1 MAMLES
7 VAQDIRFAI
16 RMLWRSPGFAFVSV
30 LTLALGIGS
39 TSAIFSF
46 VDGVLLRPLP
56 YDHPER
62 IVTLDEREP
71 DGLRNGAISALN
83 FVDWHER
90 STVFEAI
97 AANSGVNMTLT
108 GGDEPVLLQ
117 GARASAGYFDVFRIA
132 PALGRTFAPDEDQ
145 PGKDHVIVLSHRLWA
160 ARLGSDPAILG
171 RNVTLDGER
180 YTVIGVMPEGSPFDR
195 GWSQFWRPLALKPA
209 ERTRDFHWLQAMARL
224 KPGITLEQARSE
236 MDVIGAQIAR
246 AYPVSNKGWGVQ
258 VDRFTDVIV
267 ATDLRRSLYVLM
279 SAVGMLLLIACANL
293 ANLTL
298 ARGTSRE
305 REIAVRA
312 ALGAKRGRLVRLLLT
327 ENLLLAAVGGGL
339 GLGVGYGTIRALQV
353 VIPPLTLPR
362 DVRVQMD
369 GRVTLFALVVS
380 VATGILVGLWP
391 ALPGTV
397 ADLAGANKEGARG
410 SAGDG
415 RRGAVRSGLVV
426 LEVALA
432 FMLLVGGGLLV
443 RTFFQTMNRPLGID
457 ATNVLT
463 MRLPIPNDRFAEPAA
478 LMAHVRG
485 IVARVSTI
493 PGVASAAAA
502 DALPLQGWSN
512 GMPFLIA
519 GRTVI
524 DPANRPSAGLKMVQS
539 DYFSVLRIRIIKGR
553 ALNDRD
559 IKGAPPVAIVNE
571 TFVRQYFHNEDP
583 IGQKLLIQEIIP
595 AVPQLGREIPWEIV
609 GVIADERF
617 RLEGTQRPGIYVSME
632 QSPTTYVG
640 LAVRTRIEP
649 ESLAHPIAQAIH
661 QFDRSQAVSD
671 VQTLDQIKDE
681 AIASNRLR
689 TSLLAIFASL
699 ALLLSAIGI
708 FGVISYMVAQRTHEM
723 GLRAALGA
731 TSSDLLK
738 LVLQQGLALTGAG
751 LACGFVGALGLASL
765 LGSLVVGIGPRD
777 PWTLT
782 ASAIVLSTVGLL
794 ACYMPARRAA
804 RLDPLVALRDE

>member
-1 MAMLES
+1 
-7 VAQDIRFAI
+7 
-16 RMLWRSPGFAFVSV
+16 MLWRSRAFASVSV

-56 YDHPER
+56 YDHAER

-71 DGLRNGAISALN
+71 DGQRNGAISALN
-83 FVDWHER
+83 FIDWRDR

-97 AANSGVNMTLT
+97 AANSGVTMTLT
-108 GGDEPVLLQ
+108 GGNEPVLLQ
-117 GARASAGYFDVFRIA
+117 GARASAQYFDVFRVA
-132 PALGRTFAPDEDQ
+132 PALGRTFAADEDQ
-145 PGKDHVIVLSHRLWA
+145 LGKDHVIVLSHRLWA
-160 ARLGSDPAILG
+160 ARFAGDPAILG
-171 RNVTLDGER
+171 RNITLDGER
-180 YTVIGVMPEGSPFDR
+180 YTVIGVMPEASSFDR
-195 GWSQFWRPLALKPA
+195 GWSQFWRPLAFKPA
-209 ERTRDFHWLQAMARL
+209 ERTRDFHWLQAMGRL
-224 KPGITLEQARSE
+224 KPGITIEQARSE
-236 MDVIGAQIAR
+236 MDVTAAQIAD

-267 ATDLRRSLYVLM
+267 AADLKRSLWLLM

-312 ALGAKRGRLVRLLLT
+312 ALGAGRGRLVRQLLT
-327 ENLLLAAVGGGL
+327 ENFLIAIIGGGL
-339 GLGVGYGTIRALQV
+339 GLGVGYGSIRALQLI
-353 VIPPLTLPR
+353 IPPFTLPR

-369 GRVTLFALVVS
+369 GRVALFALIVS

-391 ALPGTV
+391 ALHRSA
-397 ADLAGANKEGARG
+397 ADVAGAIKEGARG
-410 SAGDG
+410 LAGDG
-415 RRGAVRSGLVV
+415 RRGAVRRGLVV

-432 FMLLVGGGLLV
+432 FMLLVGGGLLI

-463 MRLPIPNDRFAEPAA
+463 LRLPIPNDRFVEPAA
-478 LMAHVRG
+478 LIAHVRDM
-485 IVARVSTI
+485 VARVSRV
-493 PGVASAAAA
+493 PGVAGAAAA

-512 GMPFLIA
+512 GMPFRIT
-519 GRTVI
+519 GRSVV
-524 DPANRPSAGLKMVQS
+524 DPANRPAAGMKMVQS
-539 DYFSVLRIRIIKGR
+539 DYFSVLGIRVIKGR
-553 ALNDRD
+553 VLNARD
-559 IKGAPPVAIVNE
+559 IQGATPVALVNE
-571 TFVRQYFHNEDP
+571 TFVRQYFQNEEP
-583 IGQKLLIQEIIP
+583 IGQTLWIQEIVP
-595 AVPQLGREIPWEIV
+595 GVPQLGAEIPWEIV

-617 RLEGTQRPGIYVSME
+617 RLEGTQRAGIYVSME
-632 QSPTTYVG
+632 QSPTTYVS

-649 ESLAHPIAQAIH
+649 GALARPIEQAIH
-661 QFDRSQAVSD
+661 QLDRSQAVSD

-689 TSLLAIFASL
+689 TSLLAIFATL

-708 FGVISYMVAQRTHEM
+708 FGVISYGVAQRSHEM
-723 GLRAALGA
+723 GVRAALGA

-751 LACGFVGALGLASL
+751 LACGFVGAVALASL
-765 LGSLVVGIGPRD
+765 LGSLVVGVGSRD
-777 PWTLT
+777 PWTLIV
-782 ASAIVLSTVGLL
+782 SAIMLSAVGLL
-794 ACYMPARRAA
+794 ACYLPARRAA
-804 RLDPLVALRDE
+804 GLDPLIALRDE